1 MTMEFC
7 GHLRLR
13 ADAGGNGRTRLAEQ
27 AFQAPFHVSKPYWN
41 DDASTL
47 LVQVVNPTAGILSGD
62 RLESEVRVDSG
73 GALLLTTP
81 SASRIFCMREGKAR
95 SRQRF
100 HVARG
105 GWLEVWS
112 EPIVP
117 HGGSVYEQTTELVVE
132 QGGSAFFVD
141 TLLTGRVAHGESC
154 AWRRLVV
161 QLQVWHGGMLALH
174 ERFDQSGEE
183 YRALMQMA
191 AGSPAPCVGNAV
203 LILPEKSGAD
213 LGWRAR
219 VHDLQTG
226 DTRIGVSP
234 LRSPGAWSIKFIAS
248 DGDRARSLIRR
259 IRAVLTEV
267 APRLR
272 CDPRKL

>member
-1 MTMEFC
+1 MEFR
-7 GHLRLR
+7 GHLHLR
-13 ADAGGNGRTRLAEQ
+13 ADSGGNGRTRLAEQ
-27 AFQAPFHVSKPYWN
+27 AFQAPFHVSKPYW
-41 DDASTL
+41 DADASTL

-81 SASRIFCMREGKAR
+81 GASRIFCMRSGQAC
-95 SRQRF
+95 SRQRLR
-100 HVARG
+100 VARG

-117 HGGSVYEQTTELVVE
+117 HGGSVFEQTTELVVE
-132 QGGSAFFVD
+132 EGGSAFFVD

-161 QLQVWHGGMLALH
+161 QLRVWHGAVLALH
-174 ERFDQSGEE
+174 ERFDQSGDE

-191 AGSPAPCVGNAV
+191 AGSIAPCVGNAV
-203 LILPEKSGAD
+203 LILPEACGSD
-213 LGWRAR
+213 SSWRAQ
-219 VHDLQTG
+219 VHALQTG
-226 DTRIGVSP
+226 ETRIGVSP

-259 IRAVLTEV
+259 IREVLAGV
-267 APRLR
+267 APRLS